1 MSDYMDFWC
10 IDKRKRMHNII
21 MYILIIALLFV
32 FSNVMIYLY
41 INGTYKAIEDSK
53 IEVENPNITIEQAK
67 ATYVNGY
74 VNGKIKNN
82 TEETINEKYIK
93 FEFSTLRDVNIG
105 NKSIDFSLYTRYYNY
120 VSLCISTKAVYQ
132 PENAALSVLAAHV
145 LCEKLDPEAVR
156 KGLFTAYWPGRMEEA
171 LPGVFLDGAHNE
183 DGVQAFLDSVRRDGC
198 KGKRSLLFGVVADKR
213 YDRMIEMIAS
223 AGLFAKVI
231 VASLSTDRS
240 TSLEQMKEVWGRYE
254 GVSCSFFESVQAG
267 FEQQLQLKEAE
278 DIAYVAGSLYLI
290 GQVKSLI
297 RRTQDDQ
304 F

>member
-21 MYILIIALLFV
+21 MYILIIAL

-105 NKSIDFSLYTRYYNY
+105 NKYLKIENLEPGQEIEYKVNFKYQDIKKMK
-120 VSLCISTKAVYQ
+120 ISEATAEEVK
-132 PENAALSVLAAHV
+132 NATES
-145 LCEKLDPEAVR
+145 EFEI
-156 KGLFTAYWPGRMEEA
+156 TEE
-171 LPGVFLDGAHNE
+171 
-183 DGVQAFLDSVRRDGC
+183 
-198 KGKRSLLFGVVADKR
+198 
-213 YDRMIEMIAS
+213 
-223 AGLFAKVI
+223 
-231 VASLSTDRS
+231 
-240 TSLEQMKEVWGRYE
+240 MKQGM
-254 GVSCSFFESVQAG
+254 
-267 FEQQLQLKEAE
+267 
-278 DIAYVAGSLYLI
+278 LI
-290 GQVKSLI
+290 GTLLI
-297 RRTQDDQ
+297 LLLK
-304 F
+304 

>member
-10 IDKRKRMHNII
+10 IDKIKRMHNII

-105 NKSIDFSLYTRYYNY
+105 NKYLKIENLEPGQEIEYKVNFKYQDIKKMK
-120 VSLCISTKAVYQ
+120 ISEATAEEVK
-132 PENAALSVLAAHV
+132 NATES
-145 LCEKLDPEAVR
+145 EFEI
-156 KGLFTAYWPGRMEEA
+156 TEE
-171 LPGVFLDGAHNE
+171 
-183 DGVQAFLDSVRRDGC
+183 
-198 KGKRSLLFGVVADKR
+198 
-213 YDRMIEMIAS
+213 
-223 AGLFAKVI
+223 
-231 VASLSTDRS
+231 
-240 TSLEQMKEVWGRYE
+240 MKQGM
-254 GVSCSFFESVQAG
+254 
-267 FEQQLQLKEAE
+267 
-278 DIAYVAGSLYLI
+278 LI
-290 GQVKSLI
+290 GTLLI
-297 RRTQDDQ
+297 LLLK
-304 F
+304 

>member
-1 MSDYMDFWC
+1 MSDHMDFWC

-105 NKSIDFSLYTRYYNY
+105 NKYLKIENLEPGQEIEYKVNFKYQDIKKMK
-120 VSLCISTKAVYQ
+120 ISEATAEEVK
-132 PENAALSVLAAHV
+132 NATES
-145 LCEKLDPEAVR
+145 EFEI
-156 KGLFTAYWPGRMEEA
+156 TEE
-171 LPGVFLDGAHNE
+171 
-183 DGVQAFLDSVRRDGC
+183 
-198 KGKRSLLFGVVADKR
+198 
-213 YDRMIEMIAS
+213 
-223 AGLFAKVI
+223 
-231 VASLSTDRS
+231 
-240 TSLEQMKEVWGRYE
+240 MKQGM
-254 GVSCSFFESVQAG
+254 
-267 FEQQLQLKEAE
+267 
-278 DIAYVAGSLYLI
+278 LI
-290 GQVKSLI
+290 GTLLI
-297 RRTQDDQ
+297 LLLK
-304 F
+304 

>member
-10 IDKRKRMHNII
+10 IDKRMHNII

-105 NKSIDFSLYTRYYNY
+105 NKYLKIENLEPGQEIEYKVNFKYQDIKKMK
-120 VSLCISTKAVYQ
+120 ISEATAEEVK
-132 PENAALSVLAAHV
+132 NATES
-145 LCEKLDPEAVR
+145 EFEI
-156 KGLFTAYWPGRMEEA
+156 TEE
-171 LPGVFLDGAHNE
+171 
-183 DGVQAFLDSVRRDGC
+183 
-198 KGKRSLLFGVVADKR
+198 
-213 YDRMIEMIAS
+213 
-223 AGLFAKVI
+223 
-231 VASLSTDRS
+231 
-240 TSLEQMKEVWGRYE
+240 MKQGM
-254 GVSCSFFESVQAG
+254 
-267 FEQQLQLKEAE
+267 
-278 DIAYVAGSLYLI
+278 LI
-290 GQVKSLI
+290 GTLLI
-297 RRTQDDQ
+297 LLLK
-304 F
+304 

>member
-1 MSDYMDFWC
+1 MSDYMDFRC

-105 NKSIDFSLYTRYYNY
+105 NKYLKIENLEPGQEIEYKVNFKYQDIKKMK
-120 VSLCISTKAVYQ
+120 ISEATAEEVK
-132 PENAALSVLAAHV
+132 NATES
-145 LCEKLDPEAVR
+145 EFEI
-156 KGLFTAYWPGRMEEA
+156 TEE
-171 LPGVFLDGAHNE
+171 
-183 DGVQAFLDSVRRDGC
+183 
-198 KGKRSLLFGVVADKR
+198 
-213 YDRMIEMIAS
+213 
-223 AGLFAKVI
+223 
-231 VASLSTDRS
+231 
-240 TSLEQMKEVWGRYE
+240 MKQGM
-254 GVSCSFFESVQAG
+254 
-267 FEQQLQLKEAE
+267 
-278 DIAYVAGSLYLI
+278 LI
-290 GQVKSLI
+290 GTLLI
-297 RRTQDDQ
+297 LLLK
-304 F
+304 

>member
-105 NKSIDFSLYTRYYNY
+105 NKYLKIENLEPGQEIEYQDIKKMK
-120 VSLCISTKAVYQ
+120 ISEATAEEVK
-132 PENAALSVLAAHV
+132 NATES
-145 LCEKLDPEAVR
+145 EFEI
-156 KGLFTAYWPGRMEEA
+156 TEE
-171 LPGVFLDGAHNE
+171 
-183 DGVQAFLDSVRRDGC
+183 
-198 KGKRSLLFGVVADKR
+198 
-213 YDRMIEMIAS
+213 
-223 AGLFAKVI
+223 
-231 VASLSTDRS
+231 
-240 TSLEQMKEVWGRYE
+240 MKQGM
-254 GVSCSFFESVQAG
+254 
-267 FEQQLQLKEAE
+267 
-278 DIAYVAGSLYLI
+278 LI
-290 GQVKSLI
+290 GTLLI
-297 RRTQDDQ
+297 LLLK
-304 F
+304 